1 MKKIKI
7 GIADDNKEFCDIL
20 TDYFADKEDIDL
32 IFVSHD
38 GIKAVEIEKEITDSS
53 DYKSASGTAA
63 FGCTCY
69 GSFGKRHLCLQTLP
83 PCCDSERQKITAG

>member
-38 GIKAVEIEKEITDSS
+38 GIKAVENIK
-53 DYKSASGTAA
+53 KLLK
-63 FGCTCY
+63 F
-69 GSFGKRHLCLQTLP
+69 
-83 PCCDSERQKITAG
+83 